1 VTESRPATSAS
12 RQGDRAFA
20 HVPALDGLRGVA
32 VALVLAYHFGVP
44 AFGGGFLGV
53 DLFFVLSGFLITT
66 LLLYEWN
73 SRSAID
79 LFQFWFRRARRL
91 LPAVFLLLAV
101 LAAWS
106 STTSAYEKGPL
117 RWDLLASLAYVA
129 NWRFIAVGE
138 SYFSE
143 FATAS
148 PVRHLWSLAIEE
160 QFYVAWPLI
169 VLLALRIAGRRPR
182 GAWLVVAALVVAT
195 VLSTIILAV
204 TYDESDPSR
213 AYFSTFARAHE
224 LLIGAGAAVLAA
236 HSNGLRGLI
245 ERHAGGIAL
254 AGTAIV
260 VAFGLLLADT
270 SSVYYY
276 GGSAVFSLVAAALI
290 LALVVGNRST
300 GPAHR
305 ALRFAPLVWLGAISY
320 GVYLWHWPLAI
331 WLDPATTGL
340 DGPLLFLA
348 RLGGT
353 LAIAAASFYLLER
366 PIRRGQIRGVR
377 IRPAL
382 AVGAAVVCVGLLSA
396 GTVLATR
403 GWKPLPP
410 FLSDEQVIRV
420 IEAKGARSAV
430 GVVGDSV
437 ALSLLP
443 GIGATA
449 KSHDLQTVSAALG
462 GCAIGETLRT
472 EANGTL
478 QWRAKKCIQTTV
490 ELQGQLVDDYDPSVI
505 FWYSGRD
512 RYDIRALGRT
522 LQSGSE
528 EWQQVL
534 FADWDR
540 TLERL
545 RRGGATVVLIPPFHS
560 EGADP
565 ATCAR
570 AVDLSDHAC
579 VEPWATNGALRTVY
593 QRWAAGHPD
602 DLVVIDLA
610 DRLCPAAPCP
620 AALDGVTL
628 RRDEIHFVGK
638 GARLVAGWLFDGL
651 PRGVLP

>member
-1 VTESRPATSAS
+1 MTESHPATSAS
-12 RQGDRAFA
+12 REGDRAFD

-32 VALVLAYHFGVP
+32 VGLVLAYHFGVP
-44 AFGGGFLGV
+44 GFGGGFLGV

-66 LLLYEWN
+66 LLLYEWD
-73 SRSAID
+73 RRATID

-106 STTSAYEKGPL
+106 ATTSAYEKGPL

-129 NWRFIAVGE
+129 NWRFIIVGE

-169 VLLALRIAGRRPR
+169 VVLALRIGAKRPR
-182 GAWLVVAALVVAT
+182 GARFVTGALIVAT

-224 LLIGAGAAVLAA
+224 LLIGAGAAALAA
-236 HSNGLRGLI
+236 HANRLRGLI
-245 ERHAGGIAL
+245 ERHAGRIAL
-254 AGTAIV
+254 AAAAIV
-260 VAFGLLLADT
+260 VAFGLLLSDT
-270 SSVYYY
+270 SSLYYY
-276 GGSAVFSLVAAALI
+276 GGSALFSLVAAGLI
-290 LALVVGNRST
+290 LALVVGSRST

-305 ALRFAPLVWLGAISY
+305 ALRVAPLVWLGTISY
-320 GVYLWHWPLAI
+320 GVYLWHWPFAI

-340 DGPLLFLA
+340 DGAPLFLA

-366 PIRRGQIRGVR
+366 PIRRGQIGGIRL
-377 IRPAL
+377 RPAL
-382 AVGAAVVCVGLLSA
+382 VVGAAVVCIGLLTA

-403 GWKPLPP
+403 GAKPLPP

-420 IEAKGARSAV
+420 IEGQQPRGAV

-449 KSHDLQTVSAALG
+449 RTQDLKTVSAALG
-462 GCAIGETLRT
+462 GCAIGEALRT
-472 EANGTL
+472 EADGTL
-478 QWRAKKCIQTTV
+478 QWRAKKCIETTV
-490 ELQGQLVDDYDPSVI
+490 DLQGQLVDDYDPSVI

-512 RYDIRALGRT
+512 RYDIRALGQT
-522 LQSGSE
+522 LQSGSD
-528 EWQQVL
+528 EWQRVL

-560 EGADP
+560 EAADP
-565 ATCAR
+565 ATCAGV
-570 AVDLSDHAC
+570 ADLADPAC

-593 QRWAAGHPD
+593 RRWAAGHPD

-638 GARLVAGWLFDGL
+638 GARLVAGWLFDAL
-651 PRGVLP
+651 PKGALP